1 MIGNMNG
8 NNTLGSLFEE
18 RVKLYGKKQFIVF
31 ESKEGKITQF
41 TYEEFNIFINR
52 FAHGL
57 TRIGVKQYDKV
68 IVHMTNCPEFV
79 MAWFALA
86 KLGAIIVPTNTY
98 STWDELDYIIRY
110 SDASCVITEH
120 KYSSMFGSHIGNY
133 PKIRNVIIC
142 KDPPLKEHGFLF
154 SEDVMADE
162 AANPGIA
169 VLPGD
174 ISEILFTSGTTA
186 RPKGALLSHEGA
198 VFQGKA
204 TGYHLWM
211 SPNDRVIIFLPLF
224 HVNGQ
229 MLTLVPTMA
238 FGGTVILIEEYSA
251 SKFMRQIRK
260 HKATFTCIVPTIL
273 RTLLKQPKMK
283 NDNKHYMRSS
293 FYALPTS
300 KEEWEEFENRFNIKL
315 IDGYGLT
322 ETFAL
327 AIGNPYWGLR
337 KRHCIGLPAVG
348 MEVRLIDENGETI
361 EKCNQPGEILLKGS
375 PIFSG
380 YYKNEEETKKAVDE
394 AGWLHTG
401 DIGYMD
407 PDGYYYFYDRK
418 KEIIKRAG
426 ENISTSE
433 VERVLNDHV
442 DIMESAVVGVP
453 DEMRDEAVFAFV
465 VVKNNNLSADDI
477 RNYCREK
484 MSSFKVPQYVNIID
498 QFEKTSIGKIKKN
511 KYKDIAKNIYK
522 SLT

>member
-1 MIGNMNG
+1 
-8 NNTLGSLFEE
+8 
-18 RVKLYGKKQFIVF
+18 
-31 ESKEGKITQF
+31 
-41 TYEEFNIFINR
+41 
-52 FAHGL
+52 
-57 TRIGVKQYDKV
+57 
-68 IVHMTNCPEFV
+68 
-79 MAWFALA
+79 
-86 KLGAIIVPTNTY
+86 
-98 STWDELDYIIRY
+98 
-110 SDASCVITEH
+110 
-120 KYSSMFGSHIGNY
+120 
-133 PKIRNVIIC
+133 
-142 KDPPLKEHGFLF
+142 
-154 SEDVMADE
+154 
-162 AANPGIA
+162 
-169 VLPGD
+169 
-174 ISEILFTSGTTA
+174 
-186 RPKGALLSHEGA
+186 
-198 VFQGKA
+198 
-204 TGYHLWM
+204 
-211 SPNDRVIIFLPLF
+211 
-224 HVNGQ
+224 

-251 SKFMRQIRK
+251 SRFMRQIRK

-273 RTLLKQPKMK
+273 RTLLKQPKRK
-283 NDNKHYMRSS
+283 YDSDHCMRSS

-300 KEEWEEFENRFNIKL
+300 REEWEEFENRFKIRL

-348 MEVRLIDENGETI
+348 MEVRLIDENGGKIETF
-361 EKCNQPGEILLKGS
+361 NQPGEILLKGS

-380 YYKNEEETKKAVDE
+380 YYKNEEETKKAIDE

-465 VVKNNNLSADDI
+465 VVKNNSLSADDI

-484 MSSFKVPQYVNIID
+484 MSAFKVPQYINVID

>member
-1 MIGNMNG
+1 MIGNLNG
-8 NNTLGSLFEE
+8 NTTLGSLFEE
-18 RVKLYGKKQFIVF
+18 RVNLYGKNQFIVF
-31 ESKEGKITQF
+31 ESREGKIEQF
-41 TYEEFNIFINR
+41 TYEEFNALVNR

-57 TRIGVKQYDKV
+57 MKIGVKQHDKV
-68 IVHMTNCPEFV
+68 IVHMSNCPEFV

-86 KLGAIIVPTNTY
+86 KLGAILVPTNTY

-110 SDASCVITEH
+110 SDSSCVITEH
-120 KYSSMFGSHIGNY
+120 KFSGIFSSNIGNY
-133 PKIRNVIIC
+133 PAIRNVIVC
-142 KDPPLKEHGFLF
+142 KERPPRESRFLF
-154 SEDVMADE
+154 AEDVLAE
-162 AANPGIA
+162 ETTNPGIA
-169 VLPGD
+169 VRPSD

-204 TGYHLWM
+204 TGFHLWM

-224 HVNGQ
+224 HVNAQ

-273 RTLLKQPKMK
+273 RTLLKQPKRK
-283 NDNKHYMRSS
+283 YDSDHCMRSS

-300 KEEWEEFENRFNIKL
+300 KEEWEEFESRFKIRL

-348 MEVRLIDENGETI
+348 MEVRLVDDDGGTI
-361 EKCNQPGEILLKGS
+361 EACNQPGEILLKGS

-380 YYKNEEETKKAVDE
+380 YYKNEEETKKAIDE
-394 AGWLHTG
+394 DGWLHTG

-465 VVKNNNLSADDI
+465 VAKNSDLSADQI
-477 RNYCREK
+477 RNYCKEK
-484 MSSFKVPQYVNIID
+484 MSAFKVPQYINIID

-522 SLT
+522 SLA